1 MELEI
6 KSPVDTQMLPT
17 PCTKRA
23 RKE

>member
-6 KSPVDTQMLPT
+6 KSPVDTQMLST